1 MNFKFTTLGC
11 ASALPTVNRYPS
23 AHVLNI
29 HERLFLIDCG
39 EGCQMQMRRYGF
51 SFMKIQNIFISHLH
65 GDHLFGLW
73 GLLSTMSL
81 IGRNEDLFIYA
92 PPGFKDIIKSI
103 LHFFGGSFMFKVI
116 HVPLNTEE
124 VTHIFETKSVDVYS
138 FPLNHRVDCCGFL
151 FKEKMPRRN
160 VFKHL
165 IEPYGLSLY
174 EIARLK
180 EGESVV
186 RTDGEVLDPDNL
198 TYQPYEPRSF
208 AYCSDTAP
216 FDMLT
221 EYVRGCDLIYHEATF
236 ASDMKEMA
244 ARTMHST
251 ASDAALTAL
260 EAGVGKLLLGHYSS
274 RYKDINVLLDEA
286 KQIFMN
292 TFVTSEGLSFE
303 VKLKRF
309 RKR

>member
-1 MNFKFTTLGC
+1 
-11 ASALPTVNRYPS
+11 
-23 AHVLNI
+23 
-29 HERLFLIDCG
+29 
-39 EGCQMQMRRYGF
+39 MQMRRYGF

-81 IGRNEDLFIYA
+81 IGRKESLYIYA
-92 PPGFKDIIKSI
+92 PPGFEDILKSI
-103 LHFFGGSFMFKVI
+103 LHFFGGSFLFRVV
-116 HVPLNTEE
+116 HVPLDTSGMN
-124 VTHIFETKSVDVYS
+124 HIFESKSVDVYS

-151 FKEKMPRRN
+151 FREKMPRRN

-165 IEPYGLSLY
+165 IEPYALSLY

-180 EGESVV
+180 EGEDIT
-186 RTDGEVLDPDNL
+186 RPDGEVLYSDNL

-216 FDMLT
+216 FEKLK
-221 EYVRGCDLIYHEATF
+221 EYVHGCDMIYHEATF
-236 ASDMKEMA
+236 ATDMKKMA

-251 ASDAALTAL
+251 ASDAARTAL
-260 EAGVGKLLLGHYSS
+260 DANAGKLLLGHYSS

-292 TFVTSEGLSFE
+292 TFVTSEGQSFVVE
-303 VKLKRF
+303 LNRF
-309 RKR
+309 RKDGV